1 MPIDEQ
7 TVRHIGLLARILL
20 SEEEVKLFSEQLGG
34 ILQYVEK
41 LNELDTSGV
50 EPLAHV
56 GAHVNVLRAD
66 QVRESLTPDEA
77 TSNAPDRDGPFF
89 RVPKVVE

>member
-1 MPIDEQ
+1 MPIDE
-7 TVRHIGLLARILL
+7 TMVRHIGLLARITL
-20 SEEEVKLFSEQLGG
+20 SEDEVKLFSEQLTDT
-34 ILQYVEK
+34 LRYVEK
-41 LNELDTSGV
+41 LNELDTTGV

-66 QVRESLTPDEA
+66 EVRESLTPEEA
-77 TSNAPDRDGPFF
+77 TSNAPDKHGPFF